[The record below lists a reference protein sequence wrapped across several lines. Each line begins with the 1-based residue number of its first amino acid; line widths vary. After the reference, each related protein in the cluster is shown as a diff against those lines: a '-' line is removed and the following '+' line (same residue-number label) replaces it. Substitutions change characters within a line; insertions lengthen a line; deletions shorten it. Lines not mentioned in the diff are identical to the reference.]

1 MSIWNGLTARLALS
15 VAMCALLIPLASAHH
30 GWGWAS
36 DEITELRGEI
46 VDVRLGN
53 PHGEVDIDVD
63 GAVWTI
69 EVGQPW
75 RNERS
80 GLTEQPLEVGS
91 EFSALGYASNREGE
105 TLLKA
110 VRVTTREGHHAL
122 YPDRIPDTE

>member
-1 MSIWNGLTARLALS
+1 MRRLLPGLILLMA
-15 VAMCALLIPLASAHH
+15 LIPMASGHH

-36 DEITELRGEI
+36 DELAEMTGEI

-63 GAVWTI
+63 GDTWIV

-80 GLTEQPLEVGS
+80 GLTAELLEIGS
-91 EFSALGYASNREGE
+91 ELTVLGHVSERAGE
-105 TLLKA
+105 RLVKA
-110 VRVTTREGHHAL
+110 VRVTTADGHQDL
-122 YPDRIPDTE
+122 YPGRIPD